1 MPVVRG
7 HFTYTQRDLKYA
19 IEHDQYLEHLVPC
32 LCNTHIHTH
41 TLSLI
46 YQIGKR
52 SHLAVLLNP
61 GNLA

>member
-32 LCNTHIHTH
+32 LCNTHIHTLSH
-41 TLSLI
+41 IPNRKTFTLSCFTEP
-46 YQIGKR
+46 R
-52 SHLAVLLNP
+52 
-61 GNLA
+61 